1 MPGLHLAVVGPLGG
15 EDLLVAG
22 ELGGP
27 AQVEA
32 GHDHGQVVRL
42 DHLVVGSNLGHL
54 QTRGYDVSDQSV
66 LWKIWNV
73 WSEADLVLKRTHLLL
88 LTLNPLCSLALLDLQ
103 TLRHL
108 EEVRHVG
115 VVPAQQDAPVLAGQ
129 RVQVDKV
136 GDDVGHEEGV
146 TGSL

>member
-1 MPGLHLAVVGPLGG
+1 MY
-15 EDLLVAG
+15 
-22 ELGGP
+22 
-27 AQVEA
+27 
-32 GHDHGQVVRL
+32 
-42 DHLVVGSNLGHL
+42 
-54 QTRGYDVSDQSV
+54 QTSQ
-66 LWKIWNV
+66 WKIWKV
-73 WSEADLVLKRTHLLL
+73 WSETDLVLKRTHLLL

-136 GDDVGHEEGV
+136 GDDVGHEEDV
-146 TGSL
+146 TGSLQGFPTVDIKRGQLVGSLYHINSGLSVWNSERKT

>member
-1 MPGLHLAVVGPLGG
+1 MY
-15 EDLLVAG
+15 
-22 ELGGP
+22 
-27 AQVEA
+27 
-32 GHDHGQVVRL
+32 
-42 DHLVVGSNLGHL
+42 
-54 QTRGYDVSDQSV
+54 QTIE
-66 LWKIWNV
+66 WKIWNV
-73 WSEADLVLKRTHLLL
+73 WSETDLVLKRTHLLL

-136 GDDVGHEEGV
+136 GDDVGHEEDV
-146 TGSL
+146 TGSLQGFPTVDIKRGQLVGSLYHINSGLPVWN